1 MGPGRES
8 AFSYK
13 TAASGEAMAIS
24 SVNVGII
31 PSDLSGK
38 PIPLSVKMGLPLGVC
53 CYSVALCVPFFA
65 APSTAA
71 RQASLSFAIS
81 QNLLTLMFIELVM
94 PSSNLILCRPLQL
107 LPPIPSSIRVFSNES
122 TLRMRWPMY
131 CSFRFSIIASNEIP
145 GLISLGFCKLGRGL
159 VGRPR

>member
-1 MGPGRES
+1 MGHTFYPLFRGLLGTKPRWQSGKESTRTGTEAKKCGGVGPGRES

-81 QNLLTLMFIELVM
+81 QSLLTLMFIELVM
-94 PSSNLILCRPLQL
+94 PSNHLILCRLLL
-107 LPPIPSSIRVFSNES
+107 LPSIFPSVATWGGEADS
-122 TLRMRWPMY
+122 T
-131 CSFRFSIIASNEIP
+131 
-145 GLISLGFCKLGRGL
+145 GG
-159 VGRPR
+159 